1 MYYIKEFDPWSSSLC
16 TCPSKYSLNPY
27 TGCNHSCI
35 YCYITSY
42 IPNAFH
48 VRIKKDLLK
57 KLNEDIKN
65 IDKNRIISLSNSSDP
80 YPTVEKELMV
90 TRKILGIL
98 TQNQIKYQI
107 ITKSDLVLR
116 DLDILKK
123 SRCCVAITITTLKC
137 DIARKLEP
145 NAPSPTKRIK
155 ALEKLHH
162 DGIPVIA
169 RIDPIIP
176 FLNDKEI
183 EPLIKK
189 VSFVDHVVVSTF
201 KPRVDS
207 WKRFSSVFPNTAK
220 MLWDYY
226 FKKGEKVSNS
236 WYLPK
241 EVRLRLLRRIRRIVE
256 DKGMSFGSCRENF
269 YSYPC
274 CDGSYLIE

>member
-1 MYYIKEFDPWSSSLC
+1 MYYIKEFDPWSSSHC
-16 TCPSKYSLNPY
+16 TCPPKYSLNPY
-27 TGCNHSCI
+27 TGCDHSCI

-48 VRIKKDLLK
+48 VRIKKDLLR
-57 KLNEDIKN
+57 KLKIDIKN
-65 IDKNRIISLSNSSDP
+65 IDKNRVISISNSSDP
-80 YPTVEKELMV
+80 YPTIEKNLGL
-90 TRKILGIL
+90 TRKMLDILA
-98 TQNQIKYQI
+98 QNQIKYQI

-123 SRCCVAITITTLKC
+123 SRCCIAISITTLKN
-137 DIARKLEP
+137 DVAGKLEP
-145 NAPSPTKRIK
+145 HAPSPSRRIK

-162 DGIPVIA
+162 NGIPVIA

-183 EPLIKK
+183 EPLIET
-189 VSFVDHVVVSTF
+189 VSFVDHVVASTF
-201 KPRVDS
+201 KPRFDS

-220 MLWDYY
+220 MLWGHY
-226 FKKGEKVSNS
+226 FKRGEKVSNS

-241 EVRLRLLRRIRRIVE
+241 EIRHRLLWRIRKIVE
-256 DKGMSFGSCRENF
+256 DKGIGFGSCRENF

-274 CDGSYLIE
+274 CDGTYLIK